1 MTATRTRDAALTV
14 VGFAAVLLYILAC
27 ASFSPDDSKVLFPSN
42 DPKTGGTVLAVY
54 DRGAHTTRAL
64 LAFPPPSGDNNDGY
78 VIRPAWSP
86 DGAHVV
92 ALWGDHDDEFRIT
105 VLPISG
111 KGPMRML
118 VVKDVKGDMPS
129 AMLVPPPIVGSQLF
143 SGEDGQIR
151 RVDLQSGAELVKKFE
166 GDFLLMGQH
175 DRIYYGR
182 ELPEAGA
189 KGTRAEVGLVDA
201 DTLDLEPLFETAE
214 TGGDPPYFA
223 VSRDGARVALAGQKD
238 GVPQILV
245 FERNQLRNTIPIGS
259 KTDDIDI
266 GFFQWSRDASTLY
279 GAFRTKVTDS
289 EYQLGV
295 LEIPAAG
302 GAARRIP
309 LFRVTGKEDSDVQA
323 LQVAVSHDGKT
334 LAAASTYLQTSSGS
348 KGQRRLKPEDVA
360 LYFVD
365 LSRPDRRITKVPIP
379 PLPAPVVAEA
389 RQ

>member
-27 ASFSPDDSKVLFPSN
+27 ASFSPDDLKVLFPSN

-64 LAFPPPSGDNNDGY
+64 LAFPPTSGDNNDGHM
-78 VIRPAWSP
+78 IRPAWTP
-86 DGAHVV
+86 DGSHVV
-92 ALWGDHDDEFRIT
+92 ALWGDNDDEFRIT

-118 VVKDVKGDMPS
+118 VVKDVKGDMAS
-129 AMLVPPPIVGSQLF
+129 AILVPPPIVGSQLF

-151 RVDLQSGAELVKKFE
+151 RVDLQSGAELVKKIE
-166 GDFLLMGQH
+166 GELLLVGQH

-182 ELPEAGA
+182 ELSEEG
-189 KGTRAEVGLVDA
+189 KDTRVEVGLVDA
-201 DTLDLEPLFETAE
+201 DTLALTPLFETTEA
-214 TGGDPPYFA
+214 GGDPPFFA
-223 VSRDGARVALAGQKD
+223 VSRDGARVALAGEKD
-238 GVPQILV
+238 SVPEILV

-259 KTDDIDI
+259 KADDMKL
-266 GFFQWSRDASTLY
+266 GFFQWSRDGATLY
-279 GAFRTKVTDS
+279 GVFRTKVAET

-302 GAARRIP
+302 GTARRIP
-309 LFRVTGKEDSDVQA
+309 LFRVTGKEDSDVMT
-323 LQVAVSHDGKT
+323 LQVDVSHDGKT
-334 LAAASTYLQTSSGS
+334 LAAASTYLQRSSAS
-348 KGQRRLKPEDVA
+348 KEQRRLKPEDVA
-360 LYFVD
+360 LYFID
-365 LSRPDRRITKVPIP
+365 LSRPDRKITKVPIP

-389 RQ
+389 RL

>member
-1 MTATRTRDAALTV
+1 MTATRTRDAALTAI
-14 VGFAAVLLYILAC
+14 GFAAVLLYILAC

-54 DRGAHTTRAL
+54 DRGAHTTRTL

-78 VIRPAWSP
+78 LIRPAWTP
-86 DGAHVV
+86 DGSHVV
-92 ALWGDHDDEFRIT
+92 ALWGDNDKEFRIT

-182 ELPEAGA
+182 ELPEEG
-189 KGTRAEVGLVDA
+189 KETRVEVGLVDA
-201 DTLDLEPLFETAE
+201 DTLALTPLFETTEA
-214 TGGDPPYFA
+214 GGDPPFFA
-223 VSRDGARVALAGQKD
+223 VSRDGARVALAREKD
-238 GVPQILV
+238 DVPQILV
-245 FERNQLRNTIPIGS
+245 FEGNQLRNTIPIGS
-259 KTDDIDI
+259 KADEMEL
-266 GFFQWSRDASTLY
+266 GFFQWSRDGSTLY
-279 GAFRTKVTDS
+279 GVFRTKVVET

-295 LEIPAAG
+295 LEVPAAG

-309 LFRVTGKEDSDVQA
+309 LFRVTGKEDSDVMT
-323 LQVAVSHDGKT
+323 LQVDVSHDGKT
-334 LAAASTYLQTSSGS
+334 LAAASTYLQMSSGS
-348 KGQRRLKPEDVA
+348 KVQRRLKPEDVA
-360 LYFVD
+360 LYFID
-365 LSRPDRRITKVPIP
+365 LSRPDRKVTKVPIP

-389 RQ
+389 K

>member
-64 LAFPPPSGDNNDGY
+64 LAFPPTSGDNKDGY
-78 VIRPAWSP
+78 VIRPAWTP
-86 DGAHVV
+86 DGSHVV
-92 ALWGDHDDEFRIT
+92 ALWGDNDGEFRIT

-111 KGPMRML
+111 KGAMRML
-118 VVKDVKGDMPS
+118 VVKDVKGDMAS
-129 AMLVPPPIVGSQLF
+129 AILVPPPIVGSQLF

-151 RVDLQSGAELVKKFE
+151 RVDLQSGAELVKKIE
-166 GDFLLMGQH
+166 GELLLVGQH

-182 ELPEAGA
+182 ELSEEG
-189 KGTRAEVGLVDA
+189 KDTRVEVGLVDA
-201 DTLDLEPLFETAE
+201 DTLALTPLFETTEA
-214 TGGDPPYFA
+214 GGDPPYFA
-223 VSRDGARVALAGQKD
+223 VSRDGARVAIAGGKD
-238 GVPQILV
+238 DEPQILV
-245 FERNQLRNTIPIGS
+245 FEGNRLRNTVPIGG
-259 KTDDIDI
+259 KVDDMKL
-266 GFFQWSRDASTLY
+266 GFFQWSRDRATLY
-279 GAFRTKVTDS
+279 GVFRTKVADS

-295 LEIPAAG
+295 LEVPAAG

-309 LFRVTGKEDSDVQA
+309 LFRVTGKEDSDVMT
-323 LQVAVSHDGKT
+323 LQVDVSHDGKT
-334 LAAASTYLQTSSGS
+334 LAAASTYLQRSSDG
-348 KGQRRLKPEDVA
+348 KELRRLKPEDLA
-360 LYFVD
+360 LYFID
-365 LSRPDRRITKVPIP
+365 LSRPDRKITKVPIP

>member
-27 ASFSPDDSKVLFPSN
+27 ASFSPDDLKVLFPSN

-64 LAFPPPSGDNNDGY
+64 LAFPPTSGDNNDGHM
-78 VIRPAWSP
+78 IRPAWTP
-86 DGAHVV
+86 DGSHVV
-92 ALWGDHDDEFRIT
+92 ALWGDNDDEFRIT

-111 KGPMRML
+111 RGPTRML
-118 VVKDVKGDMPS
+118 VVKDVKGDTAS
-129 AMLVPPPIVGSQLF
+129 AILVPPPIVGSQLF

-151 RVDLQSGAELVKKFE
+151 RVDLQSGAELVKKIE
-166 GDFLLMGQH
+166 GELLLVGQH

-182 ELPEAGA
+182 ELSEEG
-189 KGTRAEVGLVDA
+189 KDTRVEVGLVDA
-201 DTLDLEPLFETAE
+201 DTLALTPLFETTEA
-214 TGGDPPYFA
+214 GGDPPFFA
-223 VSRDGARVALAGQKD
+223 VSRDGARVALAGEKD
-238 GVPQILV
+238 SVPEILV

-259 KTDDIDI
+259 KADDMKL
-266 GFFQWSRDASTLY
+266 GFFQWSRDGATLY
-279 GAFRTKVTDS
+279 GVFRTKVAET

-309 LFRVTGKEDSDVQA
+309 LFRVTGNESSDVMT
-323 LQVAVSHDGKT
+323 LQVDVSHDGKT
-334 LAAASTYLQTSSGS
+334 LAAASTYLQRSSGS
-348 KGQRRLKPEDVA
+348 TEQQRLKPEDLA

-365 LSRPDRRITKVPIP
+365 LSRPDRKITKVPIP

>member
-1 MTATRTRDAALTV
+1 MTSTRTRDAALTA

-42 DPKTGGTVLAVY
+42 DPRTGGTVLAVY
-54 DRGAHTTRAL
+54 DRGARTTRAL
-64 LAFPPPSGDNNDGY
+64 LAFPPPSGDHNDGY
-78 VIRPAWSP
+78 VIRPVWSP
-86 DGAHVV
+86 DGSHVV
-92 ALWGDHDDEFRIT
+92 ALWGDHDDEFRVT

-111 KGPMRML
+111 KGPTRML
-118 VVKDVKGDMPS
+118 VVKDVKGDMAS

-143 SGEDGQIR
+143 IGEDGQIR

-182 ELPEAGA
+182 DLPEAGM
-189 KGTRAEVGLVDA
+189 KGKRAEVGLVNA
-201 DTLDLEPLFETAE
+201 DTLALTPLFETTEASRD
-214 TGGDPPYFA
+214 TPLFA
-223 VSRDGARVALAGQKD
+223 VSRDGARVALAGEKD
-238 GVPQILV
+238 GVQQILV
-245 FERNQLRNTIPIGS
+245 FEGNQLRNTIAISG
-259 KTDDIDI
+259 KADDMKM
-266 GFFQWSRDASTLY
+266 GLFQWSRDASTLF
-279 GAFRTKVTDS
+279 GVFRTKVAET

-309 LFRVTGKEDSDVQA
+309 LCRVTGKEDSDVMT
-323 LQVAVSHDGKT
+323 LQVDVSHDGKT
-334 LAAASTYLQTSSGS
+334 LAAASTYLQRSSAS
-348 KGQRRLKPEDVA
+348 KAQRRLKPEDVA
-360 LYFVD
+360 LYFID
-365 LSRPDRRITKVPIP
+365 LSRPDRKITKVPIP

>member
-64 LAFPPPSGDNNDGY
+64 LAFPPARGNDGY
-78 VIRPAWSP
+78 MIRPAWTP
-86 DGAHVV
+86 DGSHVV
-92 ALWGDHDDEFRIT
+92 ALWGDNDDEFRIT

-118 VVKDVKGDMPS
+118 VVKDVKGDMAS
-129 AMLVPPPIVGSQLF
+129 AVLVPPPIVGSQLF

-151 RVDLQSGAELVKKFE
+151 RVDLQSGAELVKKIE
-166 GDFLLMGQH
+166 GELLLVGQH

-182 ELPEAGA
+182 ELSEEG
-189 KGTRAEVGLVDA
+189 KDTRVEVGLVDA
-201 DTLDLEPLFETAE
+201 DTLALTPLFETTEA
-214 TGGDPPYFA
+214 GGDPPFFA
-223 VSRDGARVALAGQKD
+223 VSRDGARVALAGEKD
-238 GVPQILV
+238 NVPQILV
-245 FERNQLRNTIPIGS
+245 FERNQLRNTIPIGG
-259 KTDDIDI
+259 KADDMKL
-266 GFFQWSRDASTLY
+266 GFFQWSRDGSTLY
-279 GAFRTKVTDS
+279 GVFRAKVAET

-295 LEIPAAG
+295 LEVPVAG

-309 LFRVTGKEDSDVQA
+309 LFRVTGKEDSDMFT
-323 LQVAVSHDGKT
+323 LQVDVSHDGKT
-334 LAAASTYLQTSSGS
+334 LAAASTYLQRSSDS
-348 KGQRRLKPEDVA
+348 KEQRRLKPEDVA
-360 LYFVD
+360 LYFID
-365 LSRPDRRITKVPIP
+365 LSRPDRTITKVPIP

-389 RQ
+389 K